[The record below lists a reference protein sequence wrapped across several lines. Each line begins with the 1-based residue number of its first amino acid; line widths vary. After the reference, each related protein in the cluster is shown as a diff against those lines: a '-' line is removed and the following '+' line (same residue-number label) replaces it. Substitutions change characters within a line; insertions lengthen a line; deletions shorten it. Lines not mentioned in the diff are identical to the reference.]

1 MSNKMFN
8 WFTSLINKTIIIIGD
23 SMNIRIGVSNRHVHL
38 KREDLDILFGK
49 DYKLTVR
56 NKLNQPTMFAA
67 EETVTLKTPKNIKEH
82 VRIVGPVRNYTQVE
96 LLEEDKEY
104 FGINPPYRDSGDL
117 DNSETITIIGPK
129 GEITKENICII
140 ANRHIHIN
148 IRDKKNN
155 KYKHG
160 QIVSVLVGNKQID
173 NVHIKKADNYK
184 LEFHINKD
192 DAIKNNIEGERYC
205 IIKED

>member
-129 GEITKENICII
+129 SEITKENICII